1 VRNATKNRLAR
12 ALGPAACGA
21 LATALAA
28 CAHGPAEKLAEPPKI
43 EIPGG
48 GRCKVGETQ
57 SHPLVVEWPAADRAS
72 LEARLQ
78 HGLVAVRAAGCD
90 IEVLRGCQ
98 VGARYGYVGLTRKN
112 DRVRIRNKDE
122 LYANLPLGA
131 ASLEG
136 KLARYKG
143 LDVEIALVGMFE
155 APAERTTRA
164 ELDGDCESAT
174 HVITGV
180 QVGAFQFYAGGSG
193 ELRAGAKFGNAG
205 VGAGTSAEREVLSA
219 DGAPA
224 RCDAATT
231 ADQRPPEGCGALIRI
246 ELTPL
251 PPAVAP
257 CPLGSSWNGES
268 CASDAVAAAR
278 PSPARPAYAVTE
290 EPPPEIPAPSGL
302 APAIPEVAPPP
313 AHESDE
319 SALCR
324 RSCERD
330 LECKAESQGVAAPE
344 GQGREA
350 YLRMCART
358 CEFMV
363 NDFTRPQ
370 LRACLEMKGCPAF
383 EACVSPDAAA
393 ADTSG
398 DFDTEGGW

>member
-1 VRNATKNRLAR
+1 VGKETNYRIDERTAPW
-12 ALGPAACGA
+12 LGPALAAA
-21 LATALAA
+21 LVA
-28 CAHGPAEKLAEPPKI
+28 CAHGPASMLAEAPGI

-72 LEARLQ
+72 LEARIA
-78 HGLVAVRAAGCD
+78 HGLVVVGARGCE

-98 VGARYGYVGLTRKN
+98 VEAKYGYVGLTRKN

-143 LDVEIALVGMFE
+143 LDVEIALVGMYE
-155 APAERTTRA
+155 APSGRTTRA
-164 ELDGDCESAT
+164 QLDGDCDAAT

-180 QVGAFQFYAGGSG
+180 QVGAFQFYAGGAG
-193 ELRAGAKFGNAG
+193 ELRAGAQVGNAG
-205 VGAGTSAEREVLSA
+205 VGAGTSAERETLSA
-219 DGAPA
+219 DGSPA
-224 RCDAATT
+224 RCDASTT

-251 PPAVAP
+251 P
-257 CPLGSSWNGES
+257 
-268 CASDAVAAAR
+268 AVAAR
-278 PSPARPAYAVTE
+278 PEPERPTIEALPTTPEPRGPAAAV
-290 EPPPEIPAPSGL
+290 
-302 APAIPEVAPPP
+302 PEVAPG
-313 AHESDE
+313 AARESDE
-319 SALCR
+319 ATLCR

-330 LECKAESQGVAAPE
+330 LECKAEAQGVAAPE

-350 YLRMCART
+350 YVRMCART

-370 LRACLEMKGCPAF
+370 LRACLEMGGCLEF
-383 EACVSPDAAA
+383 EACVAGPEDAA
-393 ADTSG
+393 ADTG
-398 DFDTEGGW
+398 GGWGEDGDGW

>member
-1 VRNATKNRLAR
+1 VCA
-12 ALGPAACGA
+12 A
-21 LATALAA
+21 LAAVVGA

-48 GRCKVGETQ
+48 ARCEVGEAP

-72 LEARLQ
+72 LEARLA
-78 HGLVAVRAAGCD
+78 HGLVVVGARGCD

-98 VGARYGYVGLTRKN
+98 VEAQYGYVGLTRKN

-155 APAERTTRA
+155 APIGRTTRA
-164 ELDGDCESAT
+164 ALDGDCAAAT

-180 QVGAFQFYAGGSG
+180 QVGAFQFYAGGAG

-205 VGAGTSAEREVLSA
+205 LGAGTTAERETLSA
-219 DGAPA
+219 DGSPS
-224 RCDAATT
+224 RCDASTT
-231 ADQRPPEGCGALIRI
+231 SDVRPPEGCGALIRI

-251 PPAVAP
+251 PPALAP
-257 CPLGSSWNGES
+257 CPIGSAWNGER
-268 CASDAVAAAR
+268 CAVVAAAPAPAAR
-278 PSPARPAYAVTE
+278 PVAAVDVPAPRGLSPA
-290 EPPPEIPAPSGL
+290 S
-302 APAIPEVAPPP
+302 PEVVPAP

-319 SALCR
+319 EALCR

-330 LECKAESQGVAAPE
+330 LECKAETQGVAAPE
-344 GQGREA
+344 GKGREV
-350 YLRMCART
+350 YLRMCGRT

-370 LRACLEMKGCPAF
+370 LRACLELKACAAF

-393 ADTSG
+393 MDTGG
-398 DFDTEGGW
+398 DMDTEGGW